1 MKKLLG
7 ILSLLTAMFVMAA
20 CSGGNTPGGVAEKAV
35 KCMKDKDYKGYVD
48 LVSITEKGEHSEAEM
63 RSELTMLLSEKASK
77 DIEKDGEIE
86 SYKILSE
93 EISEDGAH
101 AMVKMQIAYSKGNT
115 DTEEI
120 KLVKTDAGDWMLD
133 MGK

>member
-1 MKKLLG
+1 
-7 ILSLLTAMFVMAA
+7 MAA

-48 LVSITEKGEHSEAEM
+48 LVNITEKGEHSEAEM
-63 RSELTMLLSEKASK
+63 RSELTVLLSEKASK
-77 DIEKDGEIE
+77 NIEKDGEIE

-93 EISEDGAH
+93 EISEDGTH
-101 AMVKMQIAYSKGNT
+101 AVVKMQITYSKGNT

-120 KLVKTDAGDWMLD
+120 TLVKTEAGDWMLD